1 MKDSIDKKELYSA
14 LPYYHS
20 VGKKRTN
27 VVKYIIRF
35 HEEVD
40 GDALRK
46 AVDTAIQRY
55 PYFRVKIV
63 ENAWKTYLVPND
75 APMVISHS
83 MEPVHLGSEAS
94 NHHLMAFGYWDNN
107 LFIYNFHGLMD
118 GRGRGPFQKT
128 LLYYYCMFR
137 YNENVEMDNVN
148 LADSP
153 VDPEEY
159 LDPFNNDIPQNR
171 KIKLLIPKSFGMRLI
186 KMGKVTP
193 GDTRIRLIK
202 LPEKETIDWC
212 KQHDA
217 TPNTAVSA
225 LMCRAIHQVH
235 PDSKKSIIAGVCC
248 DLRSALNV
256 RKPYASLVYFLHL
269 AFDQKMVKQDLDTQL
284 TEFRGQ
290 LILQSDP
297 DILRRLLGVLKYI
310 FAFINAVPSRVLK
323 RLVSR
328 LIMSSIYKQT
338 TFGVSYTGK
347 VSYGSCDKHIKGLYS
362 EPNTP
367 DAGIFIEITAGD
379 GNLMLTFAQEW
390 ESDIYFDAFC
400 QQLEENG
407 LKYKTVFKEL
417 ANMPEMS

>member
-1 MKDSIDKKELYSA
+1 MKRTELYSA

-35 HEEVD
+35 HEDVD

-46 AVDTAIQRY
+46 AVDTAIRRY

-63 ENAWKTYLVPND
+63 ENARKTYLVPNE

-94 NHHLMAFGYWDNN
+94 NQHLLAFGYWDNN

-137 YNENVEMDNVN
+137 YNERVEMDDVN

-159 LDPFNNDIPQNR
+159 LDPFNNEIPQNR
-171 KIKLLIPKSFGMRLI
+171 KIKLLNPLSFGMRLD
-186 KMGKVTP
+186 KMGKVKHGTP
-193 GDTRIRLIK
+193 RIRLVK
-202 LPEKETIDWC
+202 LPEKETLVWC

-235 PDSKKSIIAGVCC
+235 PESKKNIISGVCC
-248 DLRSALNV
+248 DLRNALNV
-256 RKPYASLVYFLHL
+256 KKPYTSLVYFLHL
-269 AFDQKMVKQDLDTQL
+269 VYDQKMATQDVDTQL
-284 TEFRGQ
+284 TALRGQ

-297 DILRRLLGVLKYI
+297 DILRRQLGVLKYI
-310 FAFINAVPSRVLK
+310 FVLINAMPLRALK
-323 RLVSR
+323 RLVGR
-328 LIMSSIYKQT
+328 LTMSLIYKQF

-347 VSYGSCDKHIKGLYS
+347 VSYGSCDKHIRGLYS
-362 EPNTP
+362 EPDTP
-367 DAGIFIEITAGD
+367 DAGIFIEITAAD
-379 GNLMLTFAQEW
+379 GYLMLTFKQEW
-390 ESDIYFDAFC
+390 ENDIYFDAFC
-400 QQLEENG
+400 HQLEENG
-407 LKYKTVFKEL
+407 LEYRIVHKEL
-417 ANMPEMS
+417 ANLPEMS